1 MLQRGQSVP
10 ILPVQNAINL
20 SDSAAESPR
29 YTPPPLTLNIRTSRY
44 EEDFD
49 EVEKVGKGGYGS
61 VYKVQ
66 NRLDG
71 EYYALKKIPFKNTT
85 PIFLDKVL
93 REVKTLASLNH
104 RNIVR
109 YHSAWLETDTIS
121 TSNPSSLSSSS
132 NKIEQPNNFLA
143 PPPTNKGAAFIDGN
157 WGTSSSY
164 DSNTI
169 QIDVKKK
176 QNKTKINKKKKQSR
190 YNNKNDDLDDDDEYD
205 SLNKLQFPP
214 ELEEE
219 LKELGKQQSLR
230 ESMYITNINNNNE
243 DTDDSCLSGSGSTGF
258 GFFKTPKKHYTSFSL
273 DDDEN
278 DNSCSGTVGGGGIDQ
293 RLQHPFDE
301 DEQHSSDDDHS
312 ASLSSSSSYSSE
324 SDNDLQDDDD
334 DDDDDSKQ
342 ESDQDDDGESEQEDD
357 DIFDDIKDLLP
368 NPKKPITSSTTPPI
382 TMPSPRNYSKNYQQN
397 NQQNNQQKPQQQSI
411 RNSNSYKKQSP
422 PNSKGVYKITT
433 LYIVMQLYSQTLS
446 QWLENRVPD
455 QINEEENLNIFKQI
469 CIGLRYI
476 HSKGIIHRDL
486 KPGNVFLV
494 RSSDQHHSN
503 AFSAEY
509 SSSLEENSELGELL
523 VSLGDF
529 GLAVQHISSTS
540 PTPSPTPSSTPSLTP
555 VNSGQ
560 IILSSISP
568 LDSSTNS
575 TISNYSTSTNNT
587 NNLNNSSNCNNIINT
602 TTTNT
607 TTPSNPS
614 SVATTPSISSV
625 STSLSRSLEH
635 CKHTS
640 AVGTLTYSSP
650 EQKKGLY
657 NEKTDIYSLG
667 IILFELYYPFSTR
680 MEKAR
685 VLTDLRNGVLPKQFL
700 QKYPKVSH
708 WILFMMKLNPDE
720 RPSAS
725 DILKSEIFGQI
736 LSVNEMES
744 IIKQQ
749 QFLIEQLKQE
759 IYQLKSPSNMSSTT
773 AGFLPSPSPSLFSQL
788 SAQIPPLI
796 NVDSSNNSSGSN
808 SISGNNNNPNV
819 VVSSTNSTPITAGP
833 YI

>member
-20 SDSAAESPR
+20 SDSSESPR
-29 YTPPPLTLNIRTSRY
+29 YTPPPLTLNLRTSRY

-85 PIFLDKVL
+85 QVFLDKVL

-121 TSNPSSLSSSS
+121 SSSSNSLSSSS
-132 NKIEQPNNFLA
+132 NKIEQANNFLA
-143 PPPTNKGAAFIDGN
+143 PPPQKGAPTFIDGN

-169 QIDVKKK
+169 QIDVVGKKK
-176 QNKTKINKKKKQSR
+176 SKTKNNNNNNQQQKKKKQSSR
-190 YNNKNDDLDDDDEYD
+190 YNYNNNDESDDDDEYD

-230 ESMYITNINNNNE
+230 ESMYINHNLNNNNNNE
-243 DTDDSCLSGSGSTGF
+243 DTDDSCLSGSTGF

-273 DDDEN
+273 DDDDN
-278 DNSCSGTVGGGGIDQ
+278 DNSNSGAPAGNVDQ
-293 RLQHPFDE
+293 QIQHHPFDQ
-301 DEQHSSDDDHS
+301 DEISSESEQSSD
-312 ASLSSSSSYSSE
+312 ASYSSNSSE
-324 SDNDLQDDDD
+324 SEDDLSNED
-334 DDDDDSKQ
+334 
-342 ESDQDDDGESEQEDD
+342 SDQD
-357 DIFDDIKDLLP
+357 DIFDDHDIKDLIP
-368 NPKKPITSSTTPPI
+368 NPKKPINSSTTPPI
-382 TMPSPRNYSKNYQQN
+382 TMPSPRNYSKNYHQQQP
-397 NQQNNQQKPQQQSI
+397 NQQPTQQQSI

-455 QINEEENLNIFKQI
+455 QINEEDNLNIFKQI

-509 SSSLEENSELGELL
+509 SSSLEENSQLGELL

-555 VNSGQ
+555 VNTGQ

-575 TISNYSTSTNNT
+575 TSNLCNNNQQQLQQSTS
-587 NNLNNSSNCNNIINT
+587 
-602 TTTNT
+602 
-607 TTPSNPS
+607 S

-700 QKYPKVSH
+700 QKYPKVSNL
-708 WILFMMKLNPDE
+708 ILSMMKLNPDE
-720 RPSAS
+720 RPSAT
-725 DILKSEIFGQI
+725 DILKSEIFGQV
-736 LSVNEMES
+736 LSFTEMES
-744 IIKQQ
+744 LIKQQ
-749 QFLIEQLKQE
+749 QSLIEQLKQE
-759 IYQLKSPSNMSSTT
+759 IYQLKSPSTSSTSSISLPT
-773 AGFLPSPSPSLFSQL
+773 PSPSIFSQFTQNT
-788 SAQIPPLI
+788 SIPPLI
-796 NVDSSNNSSGSN
+796 NVIDNNNNNNSNNSSTSLTLSGSN
-808 SISGNNNNPNV
+808 STSSVTSTTNN
-819 VVSSTNSTPITAGP
+819 PITAAVGVH
-833 YI
+833 I